1 MKSERGFGWA
11 STNPGLRIRVLAKR
25 PERRIKSIKR
35 VLAEQQQAAEQGVNT
50 PSRTSLKRGAT
61 SMPNLE
67 LPKKNMGNNSSGEFK
82 AQNSGTL

>member
-35 VLAEQQQAAEQGVNT
+35 VLAEQQQAAEQGEHAKPHVSET
-50 PSRTSLKRGAT
+50 GCYLHA
-61 SMPNLE
+61 E
-67 LPKKNMGNNSSGEFK
+67 LGVTEEKHGE
-82 AQNSGTL
+82 QQ